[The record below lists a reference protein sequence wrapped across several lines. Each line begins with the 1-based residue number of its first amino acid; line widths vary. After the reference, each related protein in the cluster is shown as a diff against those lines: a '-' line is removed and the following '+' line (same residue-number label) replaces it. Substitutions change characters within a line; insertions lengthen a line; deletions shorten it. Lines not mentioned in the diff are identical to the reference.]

1 MLPEALVI
9 FACANSTGCNETSS
23 HYFNTHPEMREM
35 VEANERKVAKFIG
48 PTIIETFGP
57 FIYVAAGGTGTLRL
71 NKLFSLQMNT
81 KTGTLT
87 FAEEF

>member
-1 MLPEALVI
+1 
-9 FACANSTGCNETSS
+9 
-23 HYFNTHPEMREM
+23 MREM